1 MKRKLEEATA
11 CANTLG
17 QYNLGQVEGGEESRG
32 WVLQVLRA
40 KLEFEFYSEHN
51 AKLL

>member
-11 CANTLG
+11 CANTLR
-17 QYNLGQVEGGEESRG
+17 QYKLGQVEVGEESRG
-32 WVLQVLRA
+32 WILQVLQTEV
-40 KLEFEFYSEHN
+40 EFEFYSEHN